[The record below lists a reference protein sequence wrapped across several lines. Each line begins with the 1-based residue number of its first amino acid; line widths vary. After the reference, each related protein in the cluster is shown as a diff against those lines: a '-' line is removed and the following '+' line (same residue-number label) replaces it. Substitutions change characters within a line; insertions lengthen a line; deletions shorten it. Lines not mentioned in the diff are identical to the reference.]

1 MQRLYQP
8 QQQFDRNSQ
17 NLIHYNNRF
26 STRTVEFRDLLVV
39 FVFLVAQ
46 QKAVVAAQLKSVA
59 EQKIR
64 IERWERKMVEGRL
77 YLFVVPGF
85 MLPRSMWLCNC
96 AVTVR
101 DWSKVVL
108 MAWNSSWIL
117 VEVVVFCVVQQKAVV
132 VVQLEVEVV
141 QESELV
147 SGKWFRELQL
157 LMCLI
162 CTGWFMRKLIG
173 S

>member
-1 MQRLYQP
+1 
-8 QQQFDRNSQ
+8 
-17 NLIHYNNRF
+17 
-26 STRTVEFRDLLVV
+26 
-39 FVFLVAQ
+39 
-46 QKAVVAAQLKSVA
+46 
-59 EQKIR
+59 
-64 IERWERKMVEGRL
+64 
-77 YLFVVPGF
+77 

-96 AVTVR
+96 AVTAR
-101 DWSKVVL
+101 DWSEVVL

-157 LMCLI
+157 LMCLLL
-162 CTGWFMRKLIG
+162 RLLL
-173 S
+173 